1 MAKSKNGGS
10 RAMIRGRIGSD
21 VYSVGKDGKGN
32 RQQVIRSLAVQ
43 VSNPRTTSQMVGRMI
58 MSTVMQGVSALRP
71 IIDHSFDGV
80 AKGQPSISK
89 FISENYNTFKE
100 RYDTRGTNPKHCRF
114 NDYQEKGIWG
124 NPWLISDGAVPLLSG
139 YQISGSNGGIISIK
153 FDLDQLA
160 EGGSLKAKEIKDQ
173 WPISA
178 DGYITLIGFK
188 NQQANEGL
196 FAYARVKLNTAI
208 ADTTVITASN
218 VASLFITEGNVAP
231 YVKITMPTTAEAGVM
246 YLQLVKDPTF
256 QESGDM
262 WNNCGYIISL
272 PSNGGWEHSRC
283 SLSDFDQEDYQY
295 FKPESQVLATYPV
308 GTEQFLNGGDL

>member
-89 FISENYNTFKE
+89 FVSENYNTFKA
-100 RYDTRGTNPKHCRF
+100 RYFATGSRLKHCRF
-114 NDYQEKGIWG
+114 NDYQEKGVWG
-124 NPWLISDGAVPLLSG
+124 NPWLISDGSVALLSG
-139 YQISGSNGGIISIK
+139 NQVSGRNGGLIAIT
-153 FDLDQLA
+153 FDLAQLA
-160 EGGSLKAKEIKDQ
+160 SGGSLKAKEIKDQ
-173 WPISA
+173 WPIAA
-178 DGYITLIGFK
+178 DGYITLLGFK
-188 NQQANEGL
+188 NQQSNEGL
-196 FAYARVKLNTAI
+196 FCYARIKLNTAI
-208 ADTTVITASN
+208 ADTTVITADN
-218 VASLFITEGNVAP
+218 VASLFITEGNVTP
-231 YVKITMPTTAEAGVM
+231 FCKLTMPTQSADGSLD
-246 YLQLVKDPTF
+246 LQLVKDNSF
-256 QESGDM
+256 QLTGTLWED
-262 WNNCGYIISL
+262 CGYIISL
-272 PSNGGWEHSRC
+272 PANGGWEHSRC
-283 SLSDFDQEDYQY
+283 FLKDFNQEDYQY

>member
-21 VYSVGKDGKGN
+21 VYSVGKDGNGN

-43 VSNPRTTSQMVGRMI
+43 VSNPRTSSQMVGRMI

-100 RYDTRGTNPKHCRF
+100 RYNTTGAGHKECRF

-124 NPWLISDGAVPLLSG
+124 NPWLISDGSVPLLDRNL
-139 YQISGSNGGIISIK
+139 ISGMNGGLIS
-153 FDLDQLA
+153 FRFNLAQLA
-160 EGGSLKAKEIKDQ
+160 SGGSLKAKEIKDQ

-178 DGYITLIGFK
+178 DGYITLLGFK
-188 NQQANEGL
+188 SQETNEGL
-196 FAYARVKLNTAI
+196 FVYSRIKLNTAI
-208 ADTTVITASN
+208 ADTTVITADN
-218 VASLFITEGNVAP
+218 VDSLFITEGNVTP
-231 YVKITMPTTAEAGVM
+231 YCKLTMPTTSDDGIL
-246 YLQLVKDPTF
+246 YLQLLKDTDLSNF
-256 QESGDM
+256 GDD
-262 WNNCGYIISL
+262 WNNVGYIVSL

-283 SLSDFDQEDYQY
+283 FLSDFDQQDFVY
-295 FKPESQVLATYPV
+295 FKPNSQVLATYPI

>member
-100 RYDTRGTNPKHCRF
+100 RYYATGSGRKHCRF
-114 NDYQEKGIWG
+114 NDYQEKGVWG
-124 NPWLISDGAVPLLSG
+124 NPWLISDGAVSLLSG
-139 YQISGSNGGIISIK
+139 YQISGANGGLISIK
-153 FDLDQLA
+153 FDLAQLA
-160 EGGSLKAKEIKDQ
+160 EGASLKAKEIKDQ
-173 WPISA
+173 WPIDA
-178 DGYITLIGFK
+178 NGYLTLLGFK
-188 NQQANEGL
+188 NQESNDGL
-196 FAYARVKLNTAI
+196 FCYARIKLNTAI

-218 VASLFITEGNVAP
+218 VASLFIAEGNVTP
-231 YVKITMPTTAEAGVM
+231 YCKLTMPTTSDDGIL
-246 YLQLVKDPTF
+246 YLQLVKDTTISL
-256 QESGDM
+256 SGNLWED
-262 WNNCGYIISL
+262 CGYIISL

-283 SLSDFDQEDYQY
+283 FLKDFNQEDYQY

-308 GTEQFLNGGDL
+308 GSEQFLNGGDL